1 VDKNS
6 LRKLVSETILVPTFL
21 ASVKPCL
28 LPACFCSVL
37 RLAGII
43 ATVSEDMATHCSG
56 SSVRC
61 LCSNICVAVID
72 EAAATT
78 AGSRT

>member
-1 VDKNS
+1 LWLLNFSRFREAV
-6 LRKLVSETILVPTFL
+6 L
-21 ASVKPCL
+21 ASGL
-28 LPACFCSVL
+28 CSVL

-43 ATVSEDMATHCSG
+43 ATVSEDMANHCSG

-61 LCSNICVAVID
+61 LCSNVCVDVID